1 MHALA
6 AVNPHRSS
14 VSDDSCCSLL
24 ALPCRETVDSAYT
37 THGWGGF
44 PVHALRMQVPQPE
57 PEDDG
62 THHYFLVPA
71 GTVSSLTSLSS
82 SLTALSLAGVRS
94 VSPCVVEATPMRLAG
109 VIKQLT
115 GKRPLISTAC
125 TTAGDGIPHAM
136 TEWPGI

>member
-1 MHALA
+1 M
-6 AVNPHRSS
+6 
-14 VSDDSCCSLL
+14 
-24 ALPCRETVDSAYT
+24 DSAYT